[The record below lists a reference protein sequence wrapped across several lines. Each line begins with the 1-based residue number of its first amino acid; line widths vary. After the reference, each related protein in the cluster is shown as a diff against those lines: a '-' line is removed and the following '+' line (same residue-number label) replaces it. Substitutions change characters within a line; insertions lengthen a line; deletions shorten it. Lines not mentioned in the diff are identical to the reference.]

1 MDRIGGTLWDVR
13 LVGTAVV
20 CVLAAFGAAF
30 LVARAVNHQT
40 PAKAA
45 ATVRD
50 QPVAAVTTAT
60 ATTPNA
66 ELVSEFTPVSA
77 SLKHKPRPPKR
88 HPVHHSAPPASS
100 AAGETSAPTDTQQST
115 TPYTPPPTTPS
126 PVTSAPS
133 SGSSGSSGSS
143 HHQHSSGGSG
153 TTTIGG

>member
-1 MDRIGGTLWDVR
+1 VKLA
-13 LVGTAVV
+13 GTAVV

-30 LVARAVNHQT
+30 LVARAVDHRT

-45 ATVRD
+45 TTVRH
-50 QPVAAVTTAT
+50 QPVAVVTTAT

-77 SLKHKPRPPKR
+77 SLKHKPPAPKR
-88 HPVHHSAPPASS
+88 RPVHHSAPPPSS
-100 AAGETSAPTDTQQST
+100 PAGETSVPTETQQST
-115 TPYTPPPTTPS
+115 TPYTPPETTPA

-133 SGSSGSSGSS
+133 ASGSSGGS
-143 HHQHSSGGSG
+143 HHHHSSGGSG